1 MTEGTTLWTSPSHS
15 NAPLDTTQYSIVFCL
30 WQVKSEAPMG
40 AHATELINQ

>member
-1 MTEGTTLWTSPSHS
+1 MGKSLHS
-15 NAPLDTTQYSIVFCL
+15 IIAHLDTIQYSIVFCL